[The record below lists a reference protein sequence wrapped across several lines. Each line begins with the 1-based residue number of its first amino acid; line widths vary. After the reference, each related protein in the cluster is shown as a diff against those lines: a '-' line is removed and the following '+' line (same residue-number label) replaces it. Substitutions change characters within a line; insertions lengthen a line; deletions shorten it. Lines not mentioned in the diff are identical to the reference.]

1 MPKSTSQTP
10 FTACPCVGATL
21 DKLIQPAI
29 LAVLARGP
37 LHGYE
42 LTKRISEIPGFL
54 DEQPDISGI
63 YRLLKNLESRGM
75 VVSDWDV
82 TKGERARRVFT
93 LTENGRRCLDN
104 WSQTLVRHRLAVDA
118 LLQAVQKSLL

>member
-1 MPKSTSQTP
+1 MTKSKSRSK
-10 FTACPCVGATL
+10 FSLCPCVGTTL
-21 DKLIQPAI
+21 DKLIQPAL
-29 LAVLARGP
+29 LAVLTKGP

-75 VVSDWDV
+75 VVSDWEV
-82 TKGERARRVFT
+82 TKGERAKRVFT
-93 LTENGRRCLDN
+93 LTDDGRHCLENWLE
-104 WSQTLVRHRLAVDA
+104 TLTRHRLAVE
-118 LLQAVQKSLL
+118 SLLEMVRKSMK

>member
-1 MPKSTSQTP
+1 MPNSKSPMP
-10 FTACPCVGATL
+10 FSACPCVGATL

-29 LAVLARGP
+29 LAVLAQGP

-63 YRLLKNLESRGM
+63 YRLLKNLENRGM

-82 TKGERARRVFT
+82 TKGERAKRVFT
-93 LTENGRRCLDN
+93 LTANGRLCLEN
-104 WSQTLVRHRLAVDA
+104 WSHTLVRHRLAIDA
-118 LLQAVQKSLL
+118 LLQAVQKSLQ